1 VVPSRDACC
10 ARQDFTR
17 TGLHA
22 LGPQPDGTV
31 ASNVTLTQKASE
43 EPSLRRSV
51 TPWGSFSWGYSDVGA
66 DIFVGLGLVLGA
78 AAGASNV
85 AFLFAGLVYVC
96 IGLAYTELAAAYP
109 VAGGGQYFVFRG
121 LGDIFGFIAGWAVLL
136 DFTID
141 IVLFA
146 WSCIDYLSK
155 LVPILSFTAHPWV
168 HFLVVFGVIAGLAIL
183 NIIGVRE
190 SSAFNELVSGLDVVS
205 ETSIL
210 FFGFLFAFQP
220 QLLIHTMQMS
230 WPSPFNL
237 MNGVSLAIISFVGLE
252 SISQAAQETQRPASV
267 IPRTSISLIL
277 TILIFALA
285 YSNLALGMQPWHAIP
300 PDAHGHAQAL
310 WHYLGSE
317 DNNGAAVAVLASYVP
332 YFGALAALYV
342 PVLGAILLLISS
354 NSGVFGS
361 SRIAYAMSGTQLL
374 PSIFQR
380 VHPKFR
386 TPVVSIAS
394 FCGVAIVELIF
405 ASLPSLSP
413 AVRSA
418 YTRLFRGE
426 DGITFLGDLYAFGA
440 AASYSFVFIALI
452 ALRLFDSQSP
462 RRFKMP
468 FNVPFTFR
476 GNRVEFPVVAV
487 IGFFGIVSILVFT
500 MITHEIG
507 RVAGPLWIIFGIC
520 GYLLYRKRKGLPVF
534 HSQKRDW
541 RRAQINILQ
550 EAGELEMM
558 DDYLINVRQMDERKA
573 AGLAK

>member
-1 VVPSRDACC
+1 MSAVSV
-10 ARQDFTR
+10 
-17 TGLHA
+17 
-22 LGPQPDGTV
+22 
-31 ASNVTLTQKASE
+31 KAPE

-168 HFLVVFGVIAGLAIL
+168 HFLVVFTLITGLAIL

-190 SSAFNELVSGLDVVS
+190 SSAFNELVSGLDVFS
-205 ETSIL
+205 ETAIL
-210 FFGFLFAFQP
+210 FFGFLFAFHP
-220 QLLIHTMQMS
+220 QLLVHTMQTA
-230 WPSPFNL
+230 WPTPFNL

-285 YSNLALGMQPWHAIP
+285 YSNLALGMQPWHAVP
-300 PDAHGHAQAL
+300 PDAHGHAQEL
-310 WHYLGSE
+310 WHYLGNE
-317 DNNGAAVAVLASYVP
+317 ENNGAAVAVLASNVP
-332 YFGALAALYV
+332 YYGALAALYV

-361 SRIAYAMSGTQLL
+361 SRIAYAMSGTRLL
-374 PSIFQR
+374 PSVFQR
-380 VHPKFR
+380 VHPKYR
-386 TPVVSIAS
+386 TPAISIIT
-394 FCGVAIVELIF
+394 FCGFAIVELIF
-405 ASLPSLSP
+405 AALPSLSP
-413 AVRSA
+413 SVREI
-418 YTRLFRGE
+418 YRKLFHGE

-452 ALRLFDSQSP
+452 ALRLNDSQSP

-468 FNVPFTFR
+468 FNVPFTYK
-476 GNRVEFPVVAV
+476 GNRVEFPIVAV
-487 IGFFGIVSILVFT
+487 IGFIGIVSILAFT
-500 MITHEIG
+500 MITHAIG
-507 RVAGPLWIIFGIC
+507 RVAGPSWIVLGLI
-520 GYLLYRKRKGLPVF
+520 GYLIYRKRKGLPVF
-534 HSQKRDW
+534 GSQRHDW
-541 RRAQINILQ
+541 RKAQVNILQ
-550 EAGELEMM
+550 SAGELEMM
-558 DDYLINVRQMDERKA
+558 DEYLANVKRMDERRA
-573 AGLAK
+573 LAGSGRLPRR

>member
-1 VVPSRDACC
+1 MAASVAPKPA
-10 ARQDFTR
+10 T
-17 TGLHA
+17 
-22 LGPQPDGTV
+22 DG
-31 ASNVTLTQKASE
+31 
-43 EPSLRRSV
+43 PSLRRSV

-109 VAGGGQYFVFRG
+109 VAGGGQYFVLRG

-155 LVPILSFTAHPWV
+155 LIPILSFTEHPWV
-168 HFLVVFGVIAGLAIL
+168 HFIVVFAVIGGLALL
-183 NIIGVRE
+183 NVIGVRE

-205 ETSIL
+205 ETAIL
-210 FFGFLFAFQP
+210 FFGFLFAFSP
-220 QLLIHTMQMS
+220 ELLIHTMTAA
-230 WPSPFNL
+230 WPTPFNL

-285 YSNLALGMQPWHAIP
+285 YSNLALGMHPWHP
-300 PDAHGHAQAL
+300 LPLDKDGHAQAL

-332 YFGALAALYV
+332 YYGALAALYV

-374 PSIFQR
+374 PGVFRQ

-386 TPVVSIAS
+386 TPVVSILA
-394 FCGVAIVELIF
+394 FCGVALIELIF
-405 ASLPSLSP
+405 AALPSLSP
-413 AVRSA
+413 NLKTTYAE
-418 YTRLFRGE
+418 LFRGE

-440 AASYSFVFIALI
+440 AASYSFVFLAVI
-452 ALRLFDSQSP
+452 ALRLNDSASP
-462 RRFKMP
+462 RKFKMP
-468 FNVPFTFR
+468 FNIPFTYE

-487 IGFFGIVSILVFT
+487 IGFIGIVSILTFT
-500 MITHEIG
+500 MITHLIG
-507 RVAGPLWIIFGIC
+507 RVAGPSWILLGLV
-520 GYLLYRKRKGLPVF
+520 GYLIFRKSKGLPMF
-534 HSQKRDW
+534 RSQPHDW
-541 RRAQINILQ
+541 RKAQINILQ
-550 EAGELEMM
+550 EAGELDLM
-558 DDYLINVRQMDERKA
+558 DEYLANVKAMDERQA
-573 AGLAK
+573 VEAKPA

>member
-1 VVPSRDACC
+1 LATAAGVS
-10 ARQDFTR
+10 
-17 TGLHA
+17 G
-22 LGPQPDGTV
+22 
-31 ASNVTLTQKASE
+31 KAAE

-85 AFLFAGLVYVC
+85 AFLFAGIVYVC

-168 HFLVVFGVIAGLAIL
+168 HFIVVFGVIAGLALL

-205 ETSIL
+205 ETTIL
-210 FFGFLFAFQP
+210 FFGFLFAFEP

-230 WPSPFNL
+230 WPTPFNL

-285 YSNLALGMQPWHAIP
+285 YSNLALGMATGHTIP
-300 PDAHGHAQAL
+300 LDAHGHAQPL
-310 WHYLGSE
+310 WRYLGNE

-332 YFGALAALYV
+332 YFGVVAALYV

-361 SRIAYAMSGTQLL
+361 SRIAYAMSGTRLL
-374 PSIFQR
+374 PSAFQR

-386 TPVVSIAS
+386 TPAVSILM
-394 FCGVAIVELIF
+394 FCGFAIVELIF
-405 ASLPSLSP
+405 AALPSLSP
-413 AVRSA
+413 PVRA
-418 YTRLFRGE
+418 IYVRLFRGE

-452 ALRLFDSQSP
+452 ALRLNDSQSP

-468 FNVPFTFR
+468 FNVPFTYK
-476 GNRVEFPVVAV
+476 GNRVEFPIVAV
-487 IGFFGIVSILVFT
+487 IGFIGIVSILAFT

-507 RVAGPLWIIFGIC
+507 RVAGPLWIFFGIV
-520 GYLLYRKRKGLPVF
+520 GYLIYRRRKGLPMF
-534 HSQKRDW
+534 GSQGHDW
-541 RRAQINILQ
+541 RKAQINILQ
-550 EAGELEMM
+550 QAGELEMM
-558 DDYLINVRQMDERKA
+558 DEYLANVKVMDERRAA
-573 AGLAK
+573 AGGPA

>member
-1 VVPSRDACC
+1 VAAS
-10 ARQDFTR
+10 
-17 TGLHA
+17 A
-22 LGPQPDGTV
+22 LQS
-31 ASNVTLTQKASE
+31 AHE
-43 EPSLRRSV
+43 EPSLRRAV

-155 LVPILSFTAHPWV
+155 LIPILSFTAHPWI
-168 HFLVVFGVIAGLAIL
+168 HFAVVLSVIAGLALL

-190 SSAFNELVSGLDVVS
+190 SSAFNELVSGLDIVS
-205 ETSIL
+205 ETLIL
-210 FFGFLFAFQP
+210 FFGFLFAFEP
-220 QLLIHTMQMS
+220 QLLVHTMQVS
-230 WPSPFNL
+230 WPTPFNL

-285 YSNLALGMQPWHAIP
+285 YSNLALGMQPWHP
-300 PDAHGHAQAL
+300 LPLDAHGHAQPL

-374 PSIFQR
+374 PSAFQR
-380 VHPKFR
+380 VHRKYR
-386 TPVVSIAS
+386 TPAVSIS
-394 FCGVAIVELIF
+394 VFCGVAIVELIF
-405 ASLPSLSP
+405 AALPSLSP
-413 AVRSA
+413 EVHAIYA
-418 YTRLFRGE
+418 RLFRGE

-452 ALRLFDSQSP
+452 SLRFNDSQSP

-468 FNVPFTFR
+468 LNVPLMYK
-476 GNRVEFPVVAV
+476 GNRVEFPIVAA
-487 IGFFGIVSILVFT
+487 IGFVGIVSILVFT

-507 RVAGPLWIIFGIC
+507 RIAGPSWIILGIV
-520 GYLLYRKRKGLPVF
+520 GYLLYRRRKRLPVF
-534 HSQKRDW
+534 RSQPHDW
-541 RRAQINILQ
+541 RKAQINILQ
-550 EAGELEMM
+550 SAGELEMM
-558 DDYLINVRQMDERKA
+558 DEYLVNVKKMDERRA
-573 AGLAK
+573 APPIGPL

>member
-1 VVPSRDACC
+1 MAAAAGVS
-10 ARQDFTR
+10 T
-17 TGLHA
+17 
-22 LGPQPDGTV
+22 
-31 ASNVTLTQKASE
+31 KAAE

-85 AFLFAGLVYVC
+85 AFLFAGVVYVC

-168 HFLVVFGVIAGLAIL
+168 HFLVVFGVIAGLALL

-210 FFGFLFAFQP
+210 FFGFLFAFEP

-230 WPSPFNL
+230 WPTPFNL

-285 YSNLALGMQPWHAIP
+285 YSNLALGMAPWHAIP
-300 PDAHGHAQAL
+300 PDAHGHAQPL
-310 WHYLGSE
+310 WRYLGNE

-332 YFGALAALYV
+332 YFGAIAALYV

-361 SRIAYAMSGTQLL
+361 SRIAYAMSGTRLL
-374 PSIFQR
+374 PSAFQR
-380 VHPKFR
+380 VHPKYR
-386 TPVVSIAS
+386 TPAVSILM
-394 FCGVAIVELIF
+394 FCGFAIVELIF
-405 ASLPSLSP
+405 AALPSLSP
-413 AVRSA
+413 QVRHL
-418 YTRLFRGE
+418 YVRLFRGE

-452 ALRLFDSQSP
+452 ALRLNDSQSP

-468 FNVPFTFR
+468 FNIPFTYK

-487 IGFFGIVSILVFT
+487 IGFAGIVSILAFT

-507 RVAGPLWIIFGIC
+507 RVAGPLWIAFGIV
-520 GYLLYRKRKGLPVF
+520 GYLIYRRHKGLPLF
-534 HSQKRDW
+534 GSQRHDW
-541 RRAQINILQ
+541 RKAQINILQ
-550 EAGELEMM
+550 QAGELEMM
-558 DDYLINVRQMDERKA
+558 DEYLANVKAMDERRA
-573 AGLAK
+573 AAEGAL